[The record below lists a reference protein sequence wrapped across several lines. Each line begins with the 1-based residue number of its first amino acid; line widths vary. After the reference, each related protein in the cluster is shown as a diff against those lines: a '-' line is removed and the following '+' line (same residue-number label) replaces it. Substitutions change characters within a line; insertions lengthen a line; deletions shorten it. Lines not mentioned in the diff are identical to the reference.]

1 MSALI
6 TPQEVIDIA
15 FAANTNMSPDSIS
28 EVVIHI
34 AERKY
39 IKPALGN
46 LYEELHTKEYQKFA
60 EEYIKPA
67 LAYFVKC
74 EIMPSLAVSLSN
86 NGLALASPQYMATAT
101 DKQRQMLYDS
111 ELHKANLLLNEAIEY
126 IHKHVEKFPMFDN
139 NGVQQKHKT
148 SNCGFIL

>member
-6 TPQEVIDIA
+6 TAQEVIDIA
-15 FAANTNMSPDSIS
+15 FASNTNMSPESIS
-28 EVVIHI
+28 DVVIHI

-39 IKPALGN
+39 IKPALGG
-46 LYEELHTKEYQKFA
+46 LYDELQTKQYHKFA

-74 EIMPSLAVSLSN
+74 EVMPSLAVSLGN
-86 NGLALASPQYMATAT
+86 NGIALASPQYMTSAT

-111 ELHKANLLLNEAIEY
+111 ELHKANLLLNEAVEY
-126 IHKHVEKFPMFDN
+126 IHKHIEDFPMFN
-139 NGVQQKHKT
+139 SVQRKQKT